1 MRKIQSSRWCRY
13 SMHRG
18 APPPFSMHPTYLA
31 KWGRHSGKS
40 PPPLPPPPISNYCSF
55 QRLQRIFM
63 TASRRRSRVEK
74 LMLDSYSEHP
84 LLLPFF
90 DRMPRSSDIDRQSL
104 VKIRH
109 WPVTQL
115 RHEEEKIS
123 SEKNTSEV
131 REEPATV
138 DFARPKQ

>member
-1 MRKIQSSRWCRY
+1 
-13 SMHRG
+13 
-18 APPPFSMHPTYLA
+18 
-31 KWGRHSGKS
+31 
-40 PPPLPPPPISNYCSF
+40 
-55 QRLQRIFM
+55 
-63 TASRRRSRVEK
+63 
-74 LMLDSYSEHP
+74 MLDSYSEHP

-90 DRMPRSSDIDRQSL
+90 DRMPRSSDIDSQSL

-115 RHEEEKIS
+115 RHEEEKTS